1 MAANW
6 LLSLNSSQL
15 AAIKE
20 GENVKNK
27 KSKEKALIKKAIEEA
42 ERQEKREEEEWKQER
57 EMARRA
63 ETILFQLWKDGYMRP
78 AKPEEYVEWLRGF
91 ILSGGKI
98 TEVRNCDMY
107 SGFFIAQKS
116 FELPPGPNFVNIGF
130 GGKLRLIIPKGL
142 KVEHE
147 GAYYAE
153 IYPFDYSEKPFSVPL
168 FNDVKKIL
176 LSE

>member
-1 MAANW
+1 
-6 LLSLNSSQL
+6 
-15 AAIKE
+15 
-20 GENVKNK
+20 VKNK

-63 ETILFQLWKDGYMRP
+63 ERILSQLWKEGYIRR
-78 AKPEEYVEWLRGF
+78 AEPEEYAEWLRGF

-98 TEVRNCDMY
+98 TEVRDCDMY

-116 FELPPGPNFVNIGF
+116 FELPPGPSFVDIGF
-130 GGKLRLIIPKGL
+130 GGKLRLLIPKGI

-153 IYPFDYSEKPFSVPL
+153 IFPFDYSEIPWTVPL
-168 FNDVKKIL
+168 FADVKKIL